1 MWVQRTLLE
10 VLSFP
15 TSVARTWE
23 QGPLVQVDSCAGGS
37 PQELEPSTDRWCWGG
52 RGPLQGV
59 VRCTIYYTD
68 CRQEDAGCSEGGK
81 QPSF

>member
-1 MWVQRTLLE
+1 MGSEDTAGGAALSNVCGVELGAGFSGAGELLCWWKP
-10 VLSFP
+10 SG
-15 TSVARTWE
+15 ARTINC
-23 QGPLVQVDSCAGGS
+23 QVV
-37 PQELEPSTDRWCWGG
+37 LGG

-68 CRQEDAGCSEGGK
+68 CRQENAGCSEGGK